1 MSQKSNENQLKN
13 YAAREQ
19 ANDNAVK
26 DDLKAREA
34 SDKKADAAVKMI
46 MFIELNDKFLKFLFL
61 KF

>member
-34 SDKKADAAVKMI
+34 SDKKADGAVKMI